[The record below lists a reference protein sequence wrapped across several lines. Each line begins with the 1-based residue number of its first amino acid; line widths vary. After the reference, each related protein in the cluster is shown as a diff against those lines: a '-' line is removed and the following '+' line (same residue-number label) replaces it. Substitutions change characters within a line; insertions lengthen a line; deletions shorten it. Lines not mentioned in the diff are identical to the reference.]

1 MLAEPAAL
9 RGVAKYYG
17 SACAV
22 SGLDFAIRPGE
33 VTVLLGP
40 NGAGKST
47 TLNMVAGLRRPS
59 RGRVSVFGG
68 DPCSFQTRRRMGVM
82 LQDSGVPPTLTVREL
97 IAMFSRLYPAPLPPS
112 QVVSMATLEGKLD
125 ARAGSLSGG
134 QRQRL
139 YFALATC
146 GDPDLLLLDE
156 PTVAMDVESRAAAVE
171 QIRSFAAAGKAVL
184 FTTHYLREADQVADR
199 VIVIN
204 RGQLVIDGS
213 TQEVTALATG
223 KQVSF
228 TAAKVLEPRDFD
240 GLPADGLKLEQI
252 TGATGPASRAVFH
265 SSRPEDV
272 LAAFALRGIRLSD
285 LEVAGADLEQAV
297 TMLLRRVSPSA
308 PETARE
314 ATTDRGA
321 ATAREREAVLAHSA
335 DPPVSQK
342 SLWKRRS

>member
-1 MLAEPAAL
+1 VLAEPAAL

-59 RGRVSVFGG
+59 RGSVSVFGG

-82 LQDSGVPPTLTVREL
+82 LQESGVPPTLTVREL
-97 IAMFSRLYPAPLPPS
+97 IAMFSRLYPAPLSPG

-156 PTVAMDVESRAAAVE
+156 PTVAMDVESRAASLE

-204 RGQLVIDGS
+204 QGQLVIDGS
-213 TQEVTALATG
+213 SQEVTALATG

-228 TAAKVLEPRDFD
+228 AAAKVLEPRDFD
-240 GLPADGLKLEQI
+240 GLPADGLRLEQV
-252 TGATGPASRAVFH
+252 TGATGPASRATFH

-297 TMLLRRVSPSA
+297 TMLLHRVPSSG
-308 PETARE
+308 PEPARE
-314 ATTDRGA
+314 PQA
-321 ATAREREAVLAHSA
+321 AREREAVLAHSA
-335 DPPVSQK
+335 DPPVNQK